1 MAESSHQ
8 YFVIKATNKHTGDIH
23 YVEIDD
29 DDQVNFVKHKSD
41 ATLYGKYEV
50 ALRKMKKYCESEAI
64 NTFTVDSIIMSL
76 EEAMTEN

>member
-1 MAESSHQ
+1 MAESLHQ
-8 YFVIKATNKHTGDIH
+8 YFVIKATSKYTGDIH
-23 YVEIDD
+23 YVEID

-64 NTFTVDSIIMSL
+64 NTFTIDSITMSF
-76 EEAMTEN
+76 EEAAN

>member
-1 MAESSHQ
+1 MAKSLRQ

-23 YVEIDD
+23 YVEID

-64 NTFTVDSIIMSL
+64 NTFTVDSIMMSL
-76 EEAMTEN
+76 EETVTEH